1 MLATNLLRALKESS
15 HQFSKL
21 PALIYRDNVT
31 TYGEFWQAVEQMAE
45 LLRNKLPGERC
56 LFVSRNSSDSV
67 LAFYAL
73 LRAGIMP
80 FLADPAW
87 TSADCRRI
95 GAGYGIS
102 CILYDVEPGL
112 DSIELISPVDGK
124 NLFFSIFEQDSPV
137 DMPSDAAFVRFT
149 SGSTGRPR
157 ALAFSEAA
165 AIAAAQGW
173 SKAIGFD
180 SHSRILCLA
189 SLNNGLA
196 FNTSLLPL
204 FLAGGALIFHSGPLT
219 PSAIVSTVKAANPNV
234 LIAFPFI
241 FELMASR
248 PALLNELKGRLA
260 LAISSAA
267 PLSPAVIATWQQ
279 GTQVPIVN
287 YYGIAELGPVTF
299 GIPSVAGSVG
309 RAIQGVNIRVI
320 DSTGSINPPGERG
333 RIAVSSPSRAI
344 GYLDSNDAPL
354 TDAFDEHGF
363 FISKDLG
370 ALDTQGNLFLH
381 GRMGAVINIAGQKI
395 DPHEIENTIRELS
408 GVRQVLVR
416 GEQGK
421 NRLYL
426 VAHVESDDLTADHI
440 REHCAARLPL
450 SRIPQ
455 VINIHIQL
463 PRSASGKVL
472 ACAFN

>member
-1 MLATNLLRALKESS
+1 MLAAKLLRVLKESS
-15 HQFSKL
+15 QRFSEL
-21 PALIYRDNVT
+21 PVLIYRENVT
-31 TYGEFWQAVEQMAE
+31 TYGEFWQAVEQMGKM
-45 LLRNKLPGERC
+45 LRNKLPGERC

-67 LAFYAL
+67 IAFYAL

-102 CILYDVEPGL
+102 CILYDDEPGL
-112 DSIELISPVDGK
+112 DHIEAISPVDGK
-124 NLFFSIFEQDSPV
+124 NLFFSIFEHDSQS
-137 DMPSDAAFVRFT
+137 DIPSDAAFVRFT

-157 ALAFSEAA
+157 ALAFNEAA

-173 SKAIGFD
+173 SNGIGFD
-180 SHSRILCLA
+180 NRSRVLCLA

-204 FLAGGALIFHSGPLT
+204 FLKGGALIFHSGPLT
-219 PSAIVSTVKAANPNV
+219 PAAIVSTVKAANPNV

-241 FELMASR
+241 LELLTSR
-248 PALLNELKGRLA
+248 PALLRELQGRLA

-267 PLSPAVIATWQQ
+267 PLSPAVIAAWQK

-287 YYGIAELGPVTF
+287 YYGVAELGPVTF
-299 GIPSVAGSVG
+299 GIPSVTGSVG
-309 RAIQGVNIRVI
+309 RAIQGVNIRII
-320 DSTGSINPPGERG
+320 DSTGAINPPGETG
-333 RIAVSSPSRAI
+333 RIAVASPSRAI

-354 TDAFDEHGF
+354 TDALDDDGF

-370 ALDTQGNLFLH
+370 ALDPQGNLFLY
-381 GRMGAVINIAGQKI
+381 GRTGVVINIAGQKI
-395 DPHEIENTIRELS
+395 DPHEIENTIRELP
-408 GVRQVLVR
+408 GVKQVLVR

-421 NRLYL
+421 NRIYL
-426 VAHVESDDLTADHI
+426 VAHVESDDLTAEHI

-455 VINIHIQL
+455 VINIHVQL
-463 PRSASGKVL
+463 PRSASGKIL
-472 ACAFN
+472 AGAFS